1 MNNEPTASALTDS
14 QISERL
20 AKFMEGKWKNH
31 GLPFGSAS
39 RILAKKCVEG
49 DWNLWR
55 EVEEKVMEDKN
66 LWAEFSYSFFPKGDY
81 TDQCE
86 AMPFYMKAPLRT
98 RCRALLSALDSLNA

>member
-14 QISERL
+14 QIVERL
-20 AKFMEGKWKNH
+20 AKFMDGKWKNH

-55 EVEEKVMEDKN
+55 EVELVILKN
-66 LWAEFSYSFFPKGDY
+66 IHGVF
-81 TDQCE
+81 QCE
-86 AMPFYMKAPLRT
+86 YLYQLGCREPGLSTQLDSMEADLRT
-98 RCRALLSALDSLNA
+98 RCLALLSALDTLKV